1 MRRLCCFCQV
11 ELETR
16 DHLFFGCDYAKEIWK
31 QILQL
36 CGLHKEIRSW
46 TDELAWAINRVKGKT
61 LISIVLRMAWK
72 ACIYNIWCERN
83 RRLHNGMAETS
94 LQLLDRIKEVLRIR
108 LVGLEKVAEDD
119 INRALCCNWGFTF
132 ELIA

>member
-1 MRRLCCFCQV
+1 
-11 ELETR
+11 
-16 DHLFFGCDYAKEIWK
+16 
-31 QILQL
+31 
-36 CGLHKEIRSW
+36 
-46 TDELAWAINRVKGKT
+46 
-61 LISIVLRMAWK
+61 
-72 ACIYNIWCERN
+72 
-83 RRLHNGMAETS
+83 MAETS

>member
-11 ELETR
+11 ELEIK
-16 DHLFFGCDYAKEIWK
+16 DHIFFRCDYAKEIWK

-36 CGLHKEIRSW
+36 YGLHREIRSW
-46 TDELAWAINRVKGKT
+46 IDELAWVVNRVKGEA

-72 ACIYNIWCERN
+72 TFIYNIWCERN

-94 LQLLDRIKEVLRIR
+94 LQLLDRIKKMFHIR
-108 LVGLEKVAEDD
+108 LVGLAKVAEDD
-119 INRALCCNWGFTF
+119 VNRALCCNWVFTF